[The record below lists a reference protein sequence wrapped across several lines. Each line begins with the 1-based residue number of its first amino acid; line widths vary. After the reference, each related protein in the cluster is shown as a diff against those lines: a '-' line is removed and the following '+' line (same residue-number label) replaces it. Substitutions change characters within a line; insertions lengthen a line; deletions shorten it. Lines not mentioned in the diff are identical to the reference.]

1 MGAQQAKVNELE
13 SELASLQKQWD
24 EYKKPLV
31 EEIQETQEEVK
42 EKRVEYQFKKEQVL
56 QMRADISRATKEMA
70 YKEELMQ
77 FMQE

>member
-42 EKRVEYQFKKEQVL
+42 EKRVEYQFKKE
-56 QMRADISRATKEMA
+56 
-70 YKEELMQ
+70 
-77 FMQE
+77 